1 MKIEDLRKDYDE
13 LQVKYGAKE
22 LDSIYNGGCE
32 KNPDICFVFMN
43 PTGKN
48 IASDKSWK
56 GRKSPWLGTKNIW
69 KLFYK
74 VDLLSEETFNK
85 IQEKKPKEWDYEFCN
100 YVYEEIEK
108 NKLFITNLGK
118 CTQIDARPLPDEVL
132 KKYLDLLFKEI
143 NIIKP
148 KIIITFGNQVSSIIL
163 NKKISVSE
171 NRKKCHKI
179 QINKNEYKVYPVYYP
194 VGNGIFNIDKSI
206 EDIKNKKIDVILIKD
221 LSRLGRNYIETGNF
235 AEVVF
240 PAMGVSVISV
250 DENYEIDSSDYYSD
264 DYLALKN
271 LFNDMY
277 AKDISKKVRS
287 SLIVKKQNL

>member
-1 MKIEDLRKDYDE
+1 MRFYLKMKVSILKIQDLKKEYDKLQIE
-13 LQVKYGAKE
+13 YGAKE

-32 KNPDICFVFMN
+32 ENPDICFVFMN

-69 KLFYK
+69 KLFHSLE
-74 VDLLSEETFNK
+74 LLSDYTFDK
-85 IQEKKPKEWDYEFCN
+85 IQTKKPKDWDYDFCDC
-100 YVYEEIEK
+100 VYEEVER

-118 CTQIDARPLPDEVL
+118 CTQIDARPLSDAVL

-143 NIIKP
+143 DIIKP

-171 NRKKCHKI
+171 NRKIYHELEVNGIK
-179 QINKNEYKVYPVYYP
+179 YKVYPVYYP

-206 EDIKNKKIDVILIKD
+206 EDIKWIIN
-221 LSRLGRNYIETGNF
+221 G
-235 AEVVF
+235 
-240 PAMGVSVISV
+240 
-250 DENYEIDSSDYYSD
+250 EI
-264 DYLALKN
+264 N
-271 LFNDMY
+271 
-277 AKDISKKVRS
+277 
-287 SLIVKKQNL
+287 

>member
-1 MKIEDLRKDYDE
+1 MNILKIEDLRKDYDE

-85 IQEKKPKEWDYEFCN
+85 IQEKKPKDWDYAFAEKVYHEVENKN
-100 YVYEEIEK
+100 Y
-108 NKLFITNLGK
+108 FITNLGK
-118 CTQIDARPLPDEVL
+118 CTQIDARPLPDEIL
-132 KKYLDLLFKEI
+132 GSYLELLLKEI
-143 NIIKP
+143 DIVNP

-163 NKKISVSE
+163 DKKISVSE
-171 NRKKCHKI
+171 VRKKHFDKEINGKLYKI
-179 QINKNEYKVYPVYYP
+179 FPVYYP
-194 VGNGIFNIDKSI
+194 VGNGIFNIDKAI
-206 EDIKNKKIDVILIKD
+206 EDIKWIIKK
-221 LSRLGRNYIETGNF
+221 Y
-235 AEVVF
+235 
-240 PAMGVSVISV
+240 
-250 DENYEIDSSDYYSD
+250 
-264 DYLALKN
+264 
-271 LFNDMY
+271 
-277 AKDISKKVRS
+277 
-287 SLIVKKQNL
+287 